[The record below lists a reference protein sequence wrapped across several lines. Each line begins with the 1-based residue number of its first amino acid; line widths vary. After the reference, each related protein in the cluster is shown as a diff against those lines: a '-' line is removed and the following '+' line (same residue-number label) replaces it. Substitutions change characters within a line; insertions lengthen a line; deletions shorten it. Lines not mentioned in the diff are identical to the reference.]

1 MSDAPTEVVADA
13 AEPATLP
20 SEPTNA
26 ELLEKMQVLHD
37 LFNRRLLQDR
47 QKQEMYDKLYAEL
60 ETARKAADGVAAL
73 PLLRDLMLV
82 VDRFERYQG
91 PDGDF
96 VDHAA
101 QELLELLRRQGIEP
115 IALEI
120 GSPFDP
126 SICEI
131 IETQLVDDEGWHS
144 LVVQVVRR
152 GYRHGERVVRP
163 AHVVL
168 AQAGT
173 IEAADEPTQLD

>member
-1 MSDAPTEVVADA
+1 MSETSATSTDDASGVDAQPTA
-13 AEPATLP
+13 
-20 SEPTNA
+20 A
-26 ELLEKMQVLHD
+26 ELLEKMQTLHD

-60 ETARKAADGVAAL
+60 EAARKAADGMAAM
-73 PLLRDLMLV
+73 PLMRDLMLV
-82 VDRFERYQG
+82 LDRFERYQG

-101 QELLELLRRQGIEP
+101 QELLELLRRQGVEP

-126 SICEI
+126 GICEI
-131 IETQLVDDEGWHS
+131 VETQLVDDEGWHS
-144 LVVQVVRR
+144 LVLQVVRR
-152 GYRHGERVVRP
+152 GYRHGDRVVRP

-168 AQAGT
+168 AQASP
-173 IEAADEPTQLD
+173 IEAADEPAQLD

>member
-1 MSDAPTEVVADA
+1 MSDAPVEATDAPSAAD
-13 AEPATLP
+13 TVQP
-20 SEPTNA
+20 SAA
-26 ELLEKMQVLHD
+26 ELLEKMQTLHD

-60 ETARKAADGVAAL
+60 ETARKAADGMAAM
-73 PLLRDLMLV
+73 PLMRDLMLV
-82 VDRFERYQG
+82 LDRFERYQG

-101 QELLELLRRQGIEP
+101 EELLELLRRQGVEP
-115 IALEI
+115 ITLEV

-126 SICEI
+126 GVCEI

-144 LVVQVVRR
+144 LVLEVVRR
-152 GYRHGERVVRP
+152 GYRHGDRVVRP

-168 AQAGT
+168 AQAGP
-173 IEAADEPTQLD
+173 IEAADEPAQLD